1 MSDLYGNGQTT
12 YTIQDDNKT
21 TTVIVDRQHFALTE
35 PARQD
40 FEAVHD
46 QWELTVCEKY
56 PHDPLIGSAA
66 IIFDCNFFGLQYCKM
81 NQKLL
86 VTK

>member
-12 YTIQDDNKT
+12 YTIQDDNKI
-21 TTVIVDRQHFALTE
+21 TTVIVERQHFDLTE
-35 PARQD
+35 PARQA

-56 PHDPLIGSAA
+56 PYDPLIGGKRNLFLRLHLHF
-66 IIFDCNFFGLQYCKM
+66 IFD
-81 NQKLL
+81 
-86 VTK
+86 